1 MRIEPD
7 TINILN
13 TLNKPDVFTVFIYCN
28 GFDVILRVSENN
40 NFDKKIQ
47 NLGADLYLNV
57 PNRIKRSLDNSTL
70 SLIPFPV
77 RLGYLFLKSLNK
89 NLNP

>member
-40 NFDKKIQ
+40 NFDKKSKI
-47 NLGADLYLNV
+47 LA
-57 PNRIKRSLDNSTL
+57 RIFIWMFQIGLKGHWIIAPLASSLS
-70 SLIPFPV
+70 
-77 RLGYLFLKSLNK
+77 RLD
-89 NLNP
+89 

>member
-13 TLNKPDVFTVFIYCN
+13 TLNKPDVFTVFIYSN

-40 NFDKKIQ
+40 NFDKK
-47 NLGADLYLNV
+47 NPKSWRG
-57 PNRIKRSLDNSTL
+57 SLFECS
-70 SLIPFPV
+70 
-77 RLGYLFLKSLNK
+77 KSD
-89 NLNP
+89 

>member
-13 TLNKPDVFTVFIYCN
+13 TLNKPDVFTVFIYSN
-28 GFDVILRVSENN
+28 GFDVILSVSESN

-77 RLGYLFLKSLNK
+77 RLGYLFLKK
-89 NLNP
+89 F